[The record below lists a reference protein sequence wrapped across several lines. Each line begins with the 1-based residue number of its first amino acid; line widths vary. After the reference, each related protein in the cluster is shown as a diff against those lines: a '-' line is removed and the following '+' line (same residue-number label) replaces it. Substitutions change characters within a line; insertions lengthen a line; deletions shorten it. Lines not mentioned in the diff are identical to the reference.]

1 MRLYRLTT
9 ATLFRRKSWVLCVF
23 AVGVL
28 PFLLTQIS
36 SGTENPSLMKPA
48 IAQATW
54 AMALLSAIFWGFFT
68 AAKQGESNARSGL
81 GEYFLTTGVSAGRQ
95 LFEMWLSVFTFL
107 VPLPLISAAICI
119 LAASPAMADE
129 RSMWIATNFQY
140 SLLFLFAMC
149 PLVALACA
157 VASRFGSITGFLTS
171 SGLAIYGLYGVGY
184 LKVLG
189 DLEGN
194 AFLKWVWAASP
205 HYHFADPTE
214 RLRYKLGA
222 IDWEKFPLL
231 LAYFGGIMLA
241 HAAISRLLF
250 RARATT

>member
-9 ATLFRRKSWVLCVF
+9 TTLFRRNSWIICVF
-23 AVGVL
+23 AVGVM

-36 SGTENPSLMKPA
+36 SGTENEVLKKPA

-81 GEYFLTTGVSAGRQ
+81 GEYFLTTGVSASRQ

-107 VPLPLISAAICI
+107 APLPLLSAAICM
-119 LAASPAMADE
+119 LAASPAAPDE

-140 SLLFLFAMC
+140 ATLFLIVMA
-149 PLVALACA
+149 PLVALASA
-157 VASRFGSITGFLTS
+157 VASRFGSLTGFLTS

-184 LKVLG
+184 LKLLG
-189 DLEGN
+189 NLEDN
-194 AFLKWVWAASP
+194 PALKWIWAASP

-222 IDWEKFPLL
+222 IAWDKFPLL
-231 LAYFGGIMLA
+231 LAYFGGILLVY
-241 HAAISRLLF
+241 AAISRLVF
-250 RARATT
+250 RTRATA

>member
-9 ATLFRRKSWVLCVF
+9 TTLFRRNSWIICVF
-23 AVGVL
+23 AVGVM

-36 SGTENPSLMKPA
+36 SGTENEVLKKPA

-81 GEYFLTTGVSAGRQ
+81 GEYFLTTGVSASRQ

-107 VPLPLISAAICI
+107 APLPLLSAAICM
-119 LAASPAMADE
+119 LAASPGAPDE

-140 SLLFLFAMC
+140 ATLFLVVMA
-149 PLVALACA
+149 PLVALASA
-157 VASRFGSITGFLTS
+157 VASRFGSLTGFLTS

-184 LKVLG
+184 LKLLGNLEDNPVLR
-189 DLEGN
+189 
-194 AFLKWVWAASP
+194 WIWAASP

-222 IDWEKFPLL
+222 IAWDKFPLL
-231 LAYFGGIMLA
+231 LAYFGGILLVY
-241 HAAISRLLF
+241 AAISRLVF
-250 RARATT
+250 RTRATA

>member
-9 ATLFRRKSWVLCVF
+9 TTLFRRNSWIICVF
-23 AVGVL
+23 AVGVM

-36 SGTENPSLMKPA
+36 SGTENEVLKKPA

-81 GEYFLTTGVSAGRQ
+81 GEYFLTTGISASRQ

-107 VPLPLISAAICI
+107 APLPLLSAAVCM
-119 LAASPAMADE
+119 LAASPAAPDE

-140 SLLFLFAMC
+140 ATLFLIVMA
-149 PLVALACA
+149 PLVALASA
-157 VASRFGSITGFLTS
+157 VASRFGSLTGFLTS
-171 SGLAIYGLYGVGY
+171 GGLAIYGLYGVGY
-184 LKVLG
+184 LKLLG
-189 DLEGN
+189 NLEDN
-194 AFLKWVWAASP
+194 PVLKWIWAASP

-222 IDWEKFPLL
+222 IAWDKFPLL
-231 LAYFGGIMLA
+231 LAYFGGILLVY
-241 HAAISRLLF
+241 AAISRLVF
-250 RARATT
+250 RTRAAA

>member
-9 ATLFRRKSWVLCVF
+9 TTLFRRNSWVICVF
-23 AVGVL
+23 SVGVL

-36 SGTENPSLMKPA
+36 SGTENPVLMKPA

-81 GEYFLTTGVSAGRQ
+81 GEYFLTSGVSATRQ
-95 LFEMWLSVFTFL
+95 LLEMWLSVFSFL
-107 VPLPLISAAICI
+107 APLPLISAAICI
-119 LAASPAMADE
+119 LAASPAAADE
-129 RSMWIATNFQY
+129 SRMWLATNFQY
-140 SLLFLFAMC
+140 AALFLVVIA
-149 PLVALACA
+149 PLVGLAMA

-171 SGLAIYGLYGVGY
+171 SALAIYGLYGVGY
-184 LKVLG
+184 LKLLG
-189 DLEGN
+189 NLEDN
-194 AFLKWVWAASP
+194 AVLKWIWAASP

-222 IDWEKFPLL
+222 IAWDKFPLL
-231 LAYFGGIMLA
+231 LAYFGGILLVY
-241 HAAISRLLF
+241 AAISRLVF
-250 RARATT
+250 RARATA